1 MVMEQI
7 FKIAVCLYVAF
18 CWQFAYRYIK
28 EEDADLDLKTPIPTS
43 TVILEVVI
51 ALVSGWCV
59 VPLVLGKYLA
69 MMTYDR
75 FNTKNKD
82 SKKVSKK

>member
-1 MVMEQI
+1 METI

-18 CWQFAYRYIK
+18 CWQFAYRYMK
-28 EEDADLDLKTPIPTS
+28 EEDAELDLKTPIPTS
-43 TVILEVVI
+43 IVILEFFI

-69 MMTYDR
+69 IVIYER
-75 FNTKNKD
+75 INLKD
-82 SKKVSKK
+82 NDLKKVSKK